1 MGEIMTK
8 FINMR
13 DGEITF
19 DSYRLPDAECTTEE
33 DLYRRH
39 ENGSKA
45 TLTADI
51 EPKPVGRPS
60 SLQNGKRV
68 NVYLDAISLDAAAK
82 LGNGNVSEGIRLAL
96 QKSML

>member
-1 MGEIMTK
+1 MTK

-39 ENGSKA
+39 ANGSKA

-60 SLQNGKRV
+60 SMQDGKRV
-68 NVYLDAISLDAAAK
+68 NVYLDAISLATAENI
-82 LGNGNVSEGIRLAL
+82 GNGNVSEGIRLAL
-96 QKSML
+96 QRSVK

>member
-1 MGEIMTK
+1 MPK

-19 DSYRLPDAECTTEE
+19 NSYRFPEAECTTEE

-39 ENGSKA
+39 ANGSKA

-60 SLQNGKRV
+60 ALDSGKRV
-68 NVYLDAISLDAAAK
+68 NVYLDASSLDAAAK
-82 LGNGNVSEGIRLAL
+82 IGNGNVSEGIRLAL
-96 QKSML
+96 QRSAE